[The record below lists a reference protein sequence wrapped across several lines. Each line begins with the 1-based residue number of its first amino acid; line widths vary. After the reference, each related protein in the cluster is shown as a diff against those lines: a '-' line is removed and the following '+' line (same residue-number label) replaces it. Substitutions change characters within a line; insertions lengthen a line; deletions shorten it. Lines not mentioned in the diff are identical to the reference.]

1 MKKHKKLKIWLLVI
15 LLLLVLGFSLY
26 KVLYN
31 MLAPVLFDMVVG
43 RNPEAILQLGEF
55 DENEDT
61 TLVSK
66 EETKEDDEKK
76 ETKPEKKET
85 KSEGEKTKPDGKK
98 PKPEEKETKSKGK
111 ETKSKGKDTKSEE
124 KEETKKEVKKP
135 GSYTTETYIGVLTP
149 HDLAKVIKS
158 ISPADKTRII
168 TICKSVVSASDM
180 PRFAS
185 MATKGMKG
193 DDYSFA
199 ESYLR
204 SRLSPNQKKEIMEI
218 VRKYLGR

>member
-31 MLAPVLFDMVVG
+31 MFAPVVFDMVVG
-43 RNPEAILQLGEF
+43 RNPGAVFKLGELEKE
-55 DENEDT
+55 DEIKTDIEQ
-61 TLVSK
+61 K
-66 EETKEDDEKK
+66 EETKEQEDTQK
-76 ETKPEKKET
+76 E
-85 KSEGEKTKPDGKK
+85 
-98 PKPEEKETKSKGK
+98 
-111 ETKSKGKDTKSEE
+111 EE
-124 KEETKKEVKKP
+124 KEETKKEEKKETEK
-135 GSYTTETYIGVLTP
+135 SENYTTETYIGVLTT
-149 HDLAKVIKS
+149 HDLAVVIKS

-180 PRFAS
+180 PRFAR
-185 MATKGMKG
+185 MATMGMKG

-199 ESYLR
+199 EGYLR
-204 SRLSPNQKKEIMEI
+204 ARLSPAQKKEIMEI